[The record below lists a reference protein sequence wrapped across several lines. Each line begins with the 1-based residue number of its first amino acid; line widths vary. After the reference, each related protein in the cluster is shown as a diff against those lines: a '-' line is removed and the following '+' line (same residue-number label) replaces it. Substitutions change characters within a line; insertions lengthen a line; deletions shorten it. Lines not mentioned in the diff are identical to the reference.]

1 MPLTVRDFT
10 LEAVPPFRLE
20 LTAWALRRRRHNA
33 VDRWDGETYGR
44 ADWGSQSRP
53 KAGPEVRQS
62 SNTREKGGQV
72 ELRTEHFEAEIL
84 HPAHGFA
91 PVVTPLEVRWDPLTG
106 HTARVLPPSG
116 LMAPQR
122 YDLASLAEDTRAS
135 CPFCSER
142 IETAV
147 PRFPPGIVP
156 EGRIRVGEAVLFP
169 NLLPYSQYSSVSV
182 YSPEQ
187 HFLTLSQLTPRLVA
201 DNLAAQVAFD
211 RAVLSANGFAQW
223 ASVNA
228 NHMLP
233 SGSSLFHPH
242 FQGIV
247 HRIPTNQQRRLAAVP
262 GERYAEYL
270 ATERRLGRRW
280 LGELGGVEWLAAF
293 APLAPGDIRAFL
305 PGGVSSPVELASDQ
319 VEALGAGIS
328 IVLGLYA
335 ELGFESFNMAL
346 YGAPVGTPGYVL
358 NLRMVCRSNLEP
370 FYRSDVAWLDRLHG
384 EAAVDL
390 PPEELAD
397 RAAGRFR

>member
-1 MPLTVRDFT
+1 M
-10 LEAVPPFRLE
+10 
-20 LTAWALRRRRHNA
+20 
-33 VDRWDGETYGR
+33 
-44 ADWGSQSRP
+44 
-53 KAGPEVRQS
+53 
-62 SNTREKGGQV
+62 
-72 ELRTEHFEAEIL
+72 ELRIEEVEVEIL
-84 HPAHGFA
+84 HPAAGFEPA
-91 PVVTPLEVRWDPLTG
+91 ATKLEVRWDPLTG
-106 HTARVLPPSG
+106 DTARVLPPSG

-122 YDLASLAEDTRAS
+122 YDLASLAEETRAQ
-135 CPFCSER
+135 CPFCSDR
-142 IETAV
+142 IDDAV
-147 PRFPPGIVP
+147 PRFPPGILP

-182 YSPEQ
+182 YSPER

-211 RAVLSANGFAQW
+211 RAVSSADADASW
-223 ASVNA
+223 VSVNA

-242 FQGIV
+242 IQGIA
-247 HRIPTNQQRRLAAVP
+247 HRVPTNQQRLLAAVP
-262 GERYAEYL
+262 GERYTEYL

-305 PGGVSSPVELASDQ
+305 PGVSSPAELAPEQ

-335 ELGFESFNMAL
+335 EIGFESFNMAL

-358 NLRMVCRSNLEP
+358 NLRMACRSNLEP

-390 PPEELAD
+390 APEELAD

>member
-1 MPLTVRDFT
+1 M
-10 LEAVPPFRLE
+10 
-20 LTAWALRRRRHNA
+20 
-33 VDRWDGETYGR
+33 
-44 ADWGSQSRP
+44 
-53 KAGPEVRQS
+53 
-62 SNTREKGGQV
+62 
-72 ELRTEHFEAEIL
+72 ELRSEKVEVEIL
-84 HPAHGFA
+84 HPAHGFE
-91 PVVTPLEVRWDPLTG
+91 PVVTQLEVRWDPLTG
-106 HTARVLPPSG
+106 HAARILPPSG
-116 LMAPQR
+116 LLSPQR
-122 YDLASLAEDTRAS
+122 FDLASMAEETRAQ
-135 CPFCSER
+135 CPFCSDR
-142 IETAV
+142 IEDAV
-147 PRFPPGIVP
+147 PRFPSEIVP

-182 YSPEQ
+182 YSPER

-201 DNLAAQVAFD
+201 DNLAAQVAFA
-211 RAVLSANGFAQW
+211 RAVSSADADASW
-223 ASVNA
+223 VSVNA

-242 FQGIV
+242 FQGIADRV
-247 HRIPTNQQRRLAAVP
+247 PTNEQRVLAAVP

-280 LGELGGVEWLAAF
+280 LGELGGIEWLAAF
-293 APLAPGDIRAFL
+293 APLAPGDIRAFI
-305 PGGVSSPVELASDQ
+305 PGGVSSPAELVPEQ

-346 YGAPVGTPGYVL
+346 YGAPAGTPGYGL
-358 NLRMVCRSNLEP
+358 NLRMVCRSNLEA

-390 PPEELAD
+390 APEELAD

>member
-1 MPLTVRDFT
+1 
-10 LEAVPPFRLE
+10 
-20 LTAWALRRRRHNA
+20 
-33 VDRWDGETYGR
+33 
-44 ADWGSQSRP
+44 
-53 KAGPEVRQS
+53 
-62 SNTREKGGQV
+62 V
-72 ELRTEHFEAEIL
+72 ELHAEEFNVEIL
-84 HPAHGFA
+84 HPAHGDT
-91 PVVTPLEVRWDPLTG
+91 PVTTRLEVRRDPLTG

-116 LMAPQR
+116 LMVPQR
-122 YDLASLAEDTRAS
+122 YDLTSLADETRAH

-142 IETAV
+142 IDAAV
-147 PRFPPGIVP
+147 PRFPPRIVP

-182 YSPEQ
+182 YSPER
-187 HFLTLSQLTPRLVA
+187 HFLTLSQLTPHLVA

-211 RAVLSANGFAQW
+211 RAVLAADAGAPW
-223 ASVNA
+223 ASINA

-247 HRIPTNQQRRLAAVP
+247 HRSPTNQQRILAAVP
-262 GERYAEYL
+262 AERWVDYL

-280 LGELGGVEWLAAF
+280 LGELGRIEWLTAF
-293 APLAPGDIRAFL
+293 APIAPGDIRAFL
-305 PGGVSSPVELASDQ
+305 PGVSSPAELAPDQ

-328 IVLGLYA
+328 VVLGLYA

-346 YGAPVGTPGYVL
+346 YGAPPGTPGYVL
-358 NLRMVCRSNLEP
+358 NLRMVCRPNLEP

-390 PPEELAD
+390 APEELAD
-397 RAAGRFR
+397 RASGRFR

>member
-1 MPLTVRDFT
+1 
-10 LEAVPPFRLE
+10 
-20 LTAWALRRRRHNA
+20 
-33 VDRWDGETYGR
+33 
-44 ADWGSQSRP
+44 
-53 KAGPEVRQS
+53 
-62 SNTREKGGQV
+62 V
-72 ELRTEHFEAEIL
+72 ELRTEEVEVEIL
-84 HPAHGFA
+84 HPAHGFE
-91 PVVTPLEVRWDPLTG
+91 PVVAHMEIRWDPLTG
-106 HTARVLPPSG
+106 QTARILPPSG
-116 LMAPQR
+116 LMGLQR
-122 YDLASLAEDTRAS
+122 YDLTALAEETRER
-135 CPFCSER
+135 CPFCPER
-142 IETAV
+142 IDDAV
-147 PRFPPGIVP
+147 PRFPPGILP

-169 NLLPYSQYSSVSV
+169 NLLPYSRYSSVSV
-182 YSPEQ
+182 YSPER

-211 RAVLSANGFAQW
+211 RAVLSADADASW

-242 FQGIV
+242 FQGIADRV
-247 HRIPTNQQRRLAAVP
+247 PTNQQRLLAAVP
-262 GERYAEYL
+262 GERYADYL

-305 PGGVSSPVELASDQ
+305 PGGVSSPAELAPEQ

-346 YGAPVGTPGYVL
+346 YGAPLGTPGYVL
-358 NLRMVCRSNLEP
+358 NLRMACRPNLEP

-390 PPEELAD
+390 SPEELAD